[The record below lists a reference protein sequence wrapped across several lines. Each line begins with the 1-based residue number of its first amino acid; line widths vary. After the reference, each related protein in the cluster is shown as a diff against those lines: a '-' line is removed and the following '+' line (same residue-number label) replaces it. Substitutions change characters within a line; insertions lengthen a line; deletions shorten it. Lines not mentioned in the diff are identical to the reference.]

1 LHQAYG
7 IYIPGGVSTICF
19 KESMGRLPEPEGSK
33 IFYGAFEDVLDEQS
47 KGRIGRG
54 VTMDGML

>member
-1 LHQAYG
+1 
-7 IYIPGGVSTICF
+7 
-19 KESMGRLPEPEGSK
+19 MGRLPEPEGSK